1 MIELNRY
8 IKSDIYLKQDKLNNL
23 PLFLFSGLSK
33 YQNVLH
39 FITTRQGGY
48 SMAPFHTFNLAFH
61 VGDKEENV
69 LRNRTKLAKSL
80 NIPLQSF
87 TISNQVH
94 GTHISIVGQ
103 AERGS
108 GATNIFTALKE
119 NDAMITNQENICLL
133 IFVADCVPV
142 LLYDREKKIIGL
154 IHAGWEGTIGLITQ
168 KTVSLLQSYWDCRP
182 QDIICAIGPS
192 IGPCCY
198 QVGPEV
204 VDKVRKTFPKN
215 DYLVQAIAKD
225 GRGYLNLWEAN
236 KIQLLDCNIP
246 EKNIEVAGLCT
257 CCHSD
262 IFFSS
267 RKDSGYTGRFAA
279 GIMLKKSQKV
289 L

>member
-1 MIELNRY
+1 MVELNRY

-33 YQNVLH
+33 YQNALH

-48 SMAPFHTFNLAFH
+48 SIAPFHTFNLAFH

-69 LRNRTKLAKSL
+69 LRNRAKLAKSL
-80 NIPLQSF
+80 NIPFQSF

-94 GTHISIVGQ
+94 GTNITIVGQ

-108 GATNIFTALKE
+108 GATNIATAIKE
-119 NDAMITNQENICLL
+119 NDAMITNQKNICLL
-133 IFVADCVPV
+133 IFVADCLPV
-142 LLYDREKKIIGL
+142 LLYDREKMVVSL
-154 IHAGWEGTIGLITQ
+154 IHAGWKGTIGLITQ
-168 KTVSLLQSYWDCRP
+168 KTVSLMQSYWDCRP

-198 QVGPEV
+198 QVGPEI
-204 VDKVRKTFPKN
+204 VDKVRKIFPKN
-215 DYLVQAIAKD
+215 DNLVQAISKD

-246 EKNIEVAGLCT
+246 EKNIEVAELCT

-267 RKDSGYTGRFAA
+267 RKDNGYTGRFAA

>member
-8 IKSDIYLKQDKLNNL
+8 IKSDIYLKQDRLNNL

-48 SMAPFHTFNLAFH
+48 SKTPFHAFNLAFH

-69 LRNRTKLAKSL
+69 FRNRAKLAKSL
-80 NIPLQSF
+80 NIPLQNF

-94 GTHISIVGQ
+94 GTNISIVGQ

-108 GATNIFTALKE
+108 GTTNSSTALKE

-142 LLYDREKKIIGL
+142 LLYDREKKVIGL
-154 IHAGWEGTIGLITQ
+154 IHAGWKGTIDLITQ
-168 KTVSLLQSYWDCRP
+168 KTVSLLQSHWDCKP

-204 VDKVRKTFPKN
+204 VAKVRKTFPKN
-215 DYLVQAIAKD
+215 DYLVQALSKD

-267 RKDSGYTGRFAA
+267 RKEHGYTGRFAA

>member
-8 IKSDIYLKQDKLNNL
+8 IKSDIYLKQDRLNNL

-48 SMAPFHTFNLAFH
+48 SKTPFHAFNLAFH

-69 LRNRTKLAKSL
+69 FRNRAKLAKYL

-94 GTHISIVGQ
+94 GTNISIVGQ

-108 GATNIFTALKE
+108 GATNISTALKE
-119 NDAMITNQENICLL
+119 NDAMITNQEDICLL

-142 LLYDREKKIIGL
+142 FLYDKEKKVIGL
-154 IHAGWEGTIGLITQ
+154 IHAGWKGTIDLITE
-168 KTVSLLQSYWDCRP
+168 KTVSLLQSYWDCKP

-215 DYLVQAIAKD
+215 DYLVQVMSKD
-225 GRGYLNLWEAN
+225 GRGYFNLWETN

-246 EKNIEVAGLCT
+246 EKNIEVAELCT

-267 RKDSGYTGRFAA
+267 RKEHRYTGRFAA